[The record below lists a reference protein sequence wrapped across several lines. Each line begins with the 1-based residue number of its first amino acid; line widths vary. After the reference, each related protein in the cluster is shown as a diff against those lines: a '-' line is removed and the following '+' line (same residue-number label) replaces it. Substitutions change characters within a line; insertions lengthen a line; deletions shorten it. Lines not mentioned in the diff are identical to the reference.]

1 MAREGG
7 ADLHVPPR
15 KRAAETAPRK
25 RRTKQSTPK
34 AGSSDRRELRNA
46 VHASTADKARW
57 ELMGNGSCQELCLP
71 CWPKFQDGR
80 EPVRAAPGQ
89 ATPATAPKP
98 DATPPADNGDEAA
111 DPTMP
116 PGHGTPSAGPR
127 TSAKRKSKTDTPAE
141 GPACKARRLDLS
153 RLDGTLQPHAANLA
167 APAPQNGRTHEAP
180 GTAPAGRTPSS
191 AELRLEAMRLRI
203 LAKQAYATGH

>member
-7 ADLHVPPR
+7 ADLRAPPR
-15 KRAAETAPRK
+15 KRAAETVPRK
-25 RRTKQSTPK
+25 RRTKKSSPK

-80 EPVRAAPGQ
+80 EPVWAAPGQ

-111 DPTMP
+111 DTTMQQ
-116 PGHGTPSAGPR
+116 TAPSTTTSQPPR
-127 TSAKRKSKTDTPAE
+127 T
-141 GPACKARRLDLS
+141 
-153 RLDGTLQPHAANLA
+153 
-167 APAPQNGRTHEAP
+167 APV
-180 GTAPAGRTPSS
+180 GRTPSS
-191 AELRLEAMRLRI
+191 AELRLEAVRLRI
-203 LAKQAYATGH
+203 LAKQAK